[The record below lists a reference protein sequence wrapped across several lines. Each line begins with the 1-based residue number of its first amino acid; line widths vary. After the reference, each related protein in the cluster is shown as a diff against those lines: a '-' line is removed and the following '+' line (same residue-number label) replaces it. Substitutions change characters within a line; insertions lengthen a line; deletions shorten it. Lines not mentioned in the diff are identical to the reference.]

1 MHIKN
6 VHCRLTLTKLILV
19 SGICL
24 FYANGASASI
34 KIGLDFGTLQE
45 NRSATQLSSVGRT
58 VYDGYML
65 LNFKHNFPL
74 FLSLGYL
81 YSDSIENFS
90 DSSFTTVK
98 TSNPYVG
105 LAYQFQSKRTIS
117 IFTSALYSPFAKAT
131 LSTSAGSEGWDGA
144 TFSGKIS
151 LSVNISKRLNINTSL
166 YYVNQSFG
174 TRTSGNITSTNSLTQ
189 SYLAPAIGL
198 LMSF

>member
-1 MHIKN
+1 MYLLD
-6 VHCRLTLTKLILV
+6 VYRRLKCGSTLIVLAALML
-19 SGICL
+19 S
-24 FYANGASASI
+24 ANGASASI